1 MVQED
6 NDDGMK
12 TSKRRCVF
20 TQDYMVSRLSVL
32 RGVVKRRSQSRN
44 VNGAEAG
51 KSDFTPPI
59 A

>member
-6 NDDGMK
+6 NGEDME
-12 TSKRRCVF
+12 TSKGRCVF
-20 TQDYMVSRLSVL
+20 TQDYMVSRMAVL